1 MAAVTY
7 LTRRLP
13 LLFLILLLLKFSS
26 EMHASAEVI
35 LNQFHDP
42 DVERMNHLVVDKN
55 TGRVY
60 VGAVNRLYQL
70 APDLNLV
77 VKVVTGPKKDN
88 PDCSMMDCPK
98 DVEKKLTDNV
108 NKALVIDYTTSRLI
122 SCGSLFQ
129 VRNLSLFKKF

>member
-1 MAAVTY
+1 MAAETFSA
-7 LTRRLP
+7 RRLP
-13 LLFLILLLLKFSS
+13 LLLLLLVLPRFPSQK
-26 EMHASAEVI
+26 HKTTDVI
-35 LNQFHDP
+35 NNFHDP
-42 DVERMNHLVVDKN
+42 EVDRMNHLVVDKN

-108 NKALVIDYTTSRLI
+108 NKALVIDYTTSKLI

-129 VRNLSLFKKF
+129 VRN

>member
-1 MAAVTY
+1 
-7 LTRRLP
+7 
-13 LLFLILLLLKFSS
+13 
-26 EMHASAEVI
+26 
-35 LNQFHDP
+35 
-42 DVERMNHLVVDKN
+42 MNHLVVDKN

-108 NKALVIDYTTSRLI
+108 NKALVIDYTTSKLI

-129 VRNLSLFKKF
+129 VGN